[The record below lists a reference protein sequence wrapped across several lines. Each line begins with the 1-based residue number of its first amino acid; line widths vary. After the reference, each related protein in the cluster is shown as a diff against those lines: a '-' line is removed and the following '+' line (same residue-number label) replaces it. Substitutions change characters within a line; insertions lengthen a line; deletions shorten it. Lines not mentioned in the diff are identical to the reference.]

1 MNFKK
6 NLEKMVF
13 ERKKILIIDDE
24 PDICEFISYNLTH
37 TGYEVFVSHD
47 GKNGYEMAKKTN
59 PDLIILDIMM
69 PELNGFETCSLIK
82 KTPSLKNSILV
93 LFSAL
98 SENYTK
104 NTGFELG
111 ADYYLCKPIKM
122 KELIV
127 KVNKWIAGDKSVGS
141 QRN

>member
-1 MNFKK
+1 
-6 NLEKMVF
+6 MVF

-37 TGYEVFVSHD
+37 KGYEVFVSHD
-47 GKNGYEMAKKTN
+47 GKSGFEMAKKTN

-82 KTPSLKNSILV
+82 KTPSLKHSILV

-127 KVNKWIAGDKSVGS
+127 KVNKWIYEDKLTSGGMH
-141 QRN
+141 N